1 MTEQAEMVEI
11 DQEQNEQPAQQQVA
25 VAKPKHA
32 PIPTGGAIKAV
43 IPRDVS
49 EAGRLAIAI
58 IKAGLCP
65 DSYKDAGK
73 PNESKVMIGILKSL
87 EVGLPPITGLST
99 IAIINGKP
107 SVYGDGL
114 SALLQKSGTLER
126 RVVEE
131 FGPQPD
137 SKAQTGDW
145 PKDYGIRVKLYRKGQ
160 DEPYE
165 GEFTVGAAQR
175 AGLWMNAKRVPWV
188 KYPKRMMM
196 WRAFGFAVRDGFSDC
211 LSGLW
216 LAEEVEDMGP
226 PEPEA
231 PDTSFLD
238 DDATPEPLPAPEP
251 EDTPAADEIADTE
264 AAEAVAEE
272 EAPAPSAR
280 VARLGDDANAWKD
293 WIQAMTAA
301 IKAAES
307 EAELNAMLVDPGNTA
322 DLIVLQAS
330 SQGNHHKLTELAEGR
345 RFELQQVDQ
354 PEEAEAE
361 PELEPEPAE

>member
-1 MTEQAEMVEI
+1 MTEQAEVVEV
-11 DQEQNEQPAQQQVA
+11 DQEQKEQPAQQVA

-49 EAGRLAIAI
+49 EAGRLAVAI

-65 DSYKDAGK
+65 DSYKDSGT

-114 SALLQKSGTLER
+114 SALLQKSGALVKREI
-126 RVVEE
+126 EE
-131 FGPQPD
+131 VGDKPAEG
-137 SKAQTGDW
+137 AQIGDW
-145 PKDYGIRVKLYRKGQ
+145 PDSYGVRVRLHRKGQ

-165 GEFTVGAAQR
+165 GEFTVGAAKR
-175 AGLWMNAKRVPWV
+175 AKLWMNVKRDPWI

-226 PEPEA
+226 ATPEA

-238 DDATPEPLPAPEP
+238 DDATPEPLPAPAP
-251 EDTPAADEIADTE
+251 EDEATPAEIAE
-264 AAEAVAEE
+264 AEAQEVAAEE
-272 EAPAPSAR
+272 EPPAR
-280 VARLGDDANAWKD
+280 VARLGDDTSAWTD
-293 WIQAMTAA
+293 WIKAMAA
-301 IKAAES
+301 AFKAAES
-307 EAELNAMLVDPGNTA
+307 EAEIDALLDDPGNAA
-322 DLIVLQAS
+322 DLATLQQS
-330 SQGNHHKLTELAEGR
+330 SQGNHHKLMQLAEGR
-345 RFELQQVDQ
+345 RFSLQSLGHA
-354 PEEAEAE
+354 EEAEAE

>member
-1 MTEQAEMVEI
+1 MTEQAEAVEI
-11 DQEQNEQPAQQQVA
+11 DRQEQEAPAQQVA

-49 EAGRLAIAI
+49 EAGRLAVAI

-114 SALLQKSGTLER
+114 SALLQKSGALVKREI
-126 RVVEE
+126 EE
-131 FGPQPD
+131 IGDKPAEGAQIGEWPD
-137 SKAQTGDW
+137 S
-145 PKDYGIRVKLYRKGQ
+145 YGVRVRLHRKGQ

-165 GEFTVGAAQR
+165 GEFTVGAAKR
-175 AGLWMNAKRVPWV
+175 AKLWMNVKRDPWI

-216 LAEEVEDMGP
+216 PTEEVEDMGP
-226 PEPEA
+226 ATPEA

-251 EDTPAADEIADTE
+251 EDAPAAEEIAE
-264 AAEAVAEE
+264 AEAEEVTAEE
-272 EAPAPSAR
+272 EPITPARA
-280 VARLGDDANAWKD
+280 ARLGDDTSAWTD
-293 WIQAMTAA
+293 WIKAVGAEIRAA
-301 IKAAES
+301 DS
-307 EAELNAMLVDPGNTA
+307 LEALDAIVSDPGNAA
-322 DLIVLQAS
+322 DLATLEQS
-330 SQGNHHKLTELAEGR
+330 SQGNHHKLMQLVEGR
-345 RFELQQVDQ
+345 RFELESVGDA
-354 PEEAEAE
+354 EEVEAD

>member
-1 MTEQAEMVEI
+1 MTEQAEAEAVEI
-11 DQEQNEQPAQQQVA
+11 DRQEQAAPTQQVA
-25 VAKPKHA
+25 VAKPKRA

-49 EAGRLAIAI
+49 EAGRLAVAI

-114 SALLQKSGTLER
+114 SALLQKSGALVKREI
-126 RVVEE
+126 EE
-131 FGPQPD
+131 IGDKPAEGAQIGEWPD
-137 SKAQTGDW
+137 S
-145 PKDYGIRVKLYRKGQ
+145 YGVRVRLHRKGQ

-165 GEFTVGAAQR
+165 GEFTVGAAKR
-175 AGLWMNAKRVPWV
+175 AKLWMNVKRDPWI

-226 PEPEA
+226 STPEA

-238 DDATPEPLPAPEP
+238 DDATPEP
-251 EDTPAADEIADTE
+251 EDVAAQAEEIADTE
-264 AAEAVAEE
+264 AAEVAAEDE
-272 EAPAPSAR
+272 PDTPSAR

-293 WIQAMTAA
+293 WIQAMAAA
-301 IKAAES
+301 IKAAEN
-307 EAELNAMLVDPGNTA
+307 EAELSALLADPGNAA

-330 SQGNHHKLTELAEGR
+330 SQGNHHKLMQLAEGL
-345 RFELQQVDQ
+345 RFELQSLDRT
-354 PEEAEAE
+354 EEVEAE

>member
-1 MTEQAEMVEI
+1 MTEQAEAVEI
-11 DQEQNEQPAQQQVA
+11 DRQPQETPAQQVA
-25 VAKPKHA
+25 VARPKHA

-49 EAGRLAIAI
+49 EAGRLAVAI

-114 SALLQKSGTLER
+114 SALLQKSGALVKREI
-126 RVVEE
+126 EE
-131 FGPQPD
+131 IGDRPAEGAQIGEWPD
-137 SKAQTGDW
+137 S
-145 PKDYGIRVKLYRKGQ
+145 YGVTVRLYRKGQ

-165 GEFTVGAAQR
+165 GEFTVGAAKR
-175 AGLWMNAKRVPWV
+175 AKLWMNVKRDPWI

-226 PEPEA
+226 STPEA

-251 EDTPAADEIADTE
+251 EDEAAPAEIADVE
-264 AAEAVAEE
+264 AAEVAAEE
-272 EAPAPSAR
+272 EPPAPSAR
-280 VARLGDDANAWKD
+280 VARMGDDANAWKD
-293 WIQAMTAA
+293 WIQAMAAA

-307 EAELNAMLVDPGNTA
+307 EAELSALLADPGNAA

-330 SQGNHHKLTELAEGR
+330 SQGNHHKLMQLAEGR
-345 RFELQQVDQ
+345 QVELQSLDRT
-354 PEEAEAE
+354 EEVEAE

>member
-1 MTEQAEMVEI
+1 MTEQAEAVEI
-11 DQEQNEQPAQQQVA
+11 DRQEQEAPAQQVA

-49 EAGRLAIAI
+49 EAGRLAVAI
-58 IKAGLCP
+58 IRAGLCP
-65 DSYKDAGK
+65 DSYKDSGT

-114 SALLQKSGTLER
+114 SALLQKSGALVKREI
-126 RVVEE
+126 EE
-131 FGPQPD
+131 IGDRPAEGSQI
-137 SKAQTGDW
+137 GDW
-145 PKDYGIRVKLYRKGQ
+145 PDSYGVRVRLHRKGQ
-160 DEPYE
+160 EEPYE
-165 GEFTVGAAQR
+165 GEFTVGAAKR
-175 AGLWMNAKRVPWV
+175 AKLWMNVKRDPWI

-226 PEPEA
+226 ATPEA

-251 EDTPAADEIADTE
+251 EDE
-264 AAEAVAEE
+264 AAPVEVAEAEAEEVAAEE
-272 EAPAPSAR
+272 EPHTPFAR
-280 VARLGDDANAWKD
+280 VARLGDDTSAWTD
-293 WIQAMTAA
+293 WIKAMAAA
-301 IKAAES
+301 IKAAGS
-307 EAELNAMLVDPGNTA
+307 EADLAALLNEADNAA
-322 DLIVLQAS
+322 DLATLEQA
-330 SQGNHHKLTELAEGR
+330 SQGNHHKLMQLVEGR
-345 RFELQQVDQ
+345 RFEWQNVGQ